1 MESCLSPKN
10 YFFFGKSALLFPR
23 KYLLGSRDTALVCWM
38 ECWTVQKHVFTI
50 SKLIFFLR
58 SGRRL
63 GLCLPE
69 LEKLG
74 YYGLRCELKKE
85 SFILLKKVSIHTS
98 NYFSQRLS
106 RLLAGL
112 GGQRRAGVKV
122 RGGRPSE
129 EKHGFVVFVNP
140 ALFKSHATE
149 QSYYGTRTDFVQ

>member
-1 MESCLSPKN
+1 M
-10 YFFFGKSALLFPR
+10 
-23 KYLLGSRDTALVCWM
+23 
-38 ECWTVQKHVFTI
+38 
-50 SKLIFFLR
+50 
-58 SGRRL
+58 

-112 GGQRRAGVKV
+112 GGQRRAGVKF

-140 ALFKSHATE
+140 ALYKFHAAE
-149 QSYYGTRTDFVQ
+149 QSYCGKIHGILSNILKNSIRASSLPVGKSKEIIFCEPS